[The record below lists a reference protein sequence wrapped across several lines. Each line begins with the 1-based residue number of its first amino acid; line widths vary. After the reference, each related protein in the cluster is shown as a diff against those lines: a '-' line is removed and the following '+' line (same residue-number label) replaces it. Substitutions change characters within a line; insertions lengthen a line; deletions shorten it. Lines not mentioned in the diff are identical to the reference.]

1 MLKYRHFKFN
11 TNPLNMLD
19 NQSKIAQLDSKN
31 MRGSIESLGKQI
43 ESVWK
48 ETEKVKLPAN
58 YKKIK
63 NIVVLGMG
71 GSALGSHVIQTLFRN
86 NLKVPLEIIGHY
98 HVPTTLTKDTLVIAS
113 SYSGT
118 TEEIISSVKEALK
131 KKAKI
136 IVLTSGG
143 ELAIWAKKN
152 KIPALVF
159 STDNNPCG
167 SPRMGQG
174 YMIFGQISLLSRLGL
189 VPKITL
195 KKILETISRQQLSF
209 GLTIQTG
216 ENQAKQF
223 AQKLLGKSVWYVAS
237 EHLSGNAHVAA
248 NQLNENAKR
257 FGGYFVVPE
266 MNHHLLEGMLF
277 PDSNKNNL
285 AFVLLESGLYDKRVQ
300 KRYEITRSILEKNS
314 ITRLSYVCA
323 EKELILQACE
333 LLVFTAYI
341 SFYSAMLQ
349 GIDPTAIPVVDFF
362 KEQLKK

>member
-1 MLKYRHFKFN
+1 
-11 TNPLNMLD
+11 MLD
-19 NQSKIAQLDSKN
+19 DQSKINQLDSKN

-48 ETEKVKLPAN
+48 EAEQIKLPAS
-58 YKKIK
+58 YKKVK

-71 GSALGSHVIQTLFRN
+71 GSALGSHVVQTLFRN
-86 NLKVPLEIIGHY
+86 DLKIPLEIVGHY
-98 HVPTTLTKDTLVIAS
+98 HVPATVNKDTLVIAS

-118 TEEIISSVKEALK
+118 TEEILNSAKEALK

-143 ELAIWAKKN
+143 GLAKWAKKN
-152 KIPALVF
+152 KLPALVF

-174 YMIFGQISLLSRLGL
+174 YMIFGQVALFSQLGL
-189 VPKITL
+189 VPKINL
-195 KKILETISRQQLSF
+195 KKILETISRKQLSF
-209 GLTIQTG
+209 GLTAPA
-216 ENQAKQF
+216 EKNQAKQF
-223 AQKLLGKSVWYVAS
+223 AQKLLGKSVWYVSS

-257 FGGYFVVPE
+257 FGGYFIVPE
-266 MNHHLLEGMLF
+266 MNHHLLEGILF
-277 PDSNKNNL
+277 PESNKNNL
-285 AFVLLESGLYDKRVQ
+285 AFVLLESSLYDKRVQ
-300 KRYEITRSILEKNS
+300 KRYEITRGILEKNS
-314 ITRLSYVCA
+314 ITRLSYMCL
-323 EKELILQACE
+323 EKILILQACE
-333 LLVFTAYI
+333 LLVFTAYT

>member
-1 MLKYRHFKFN
+1 
-11 TNPLNMLD
+11 MLD
-19 NQSKIAQLDSKN
+19 NQSKIVQLDSKN

-48 ETEKVKLPAN
+48 EAEQIKLPVS
-58 YKKIK
+58 YKKVK

-71 GSALGSHVIQTLFRN
+71 GSALGSHVIQTLFRTN
-86 NLKVPLEIIGHY
+86 IKVPLEIIGHY
-98 HVPTTLTKDTLVIAS
+98 HVPATVTRDTLVITS

-118 TEEIISSVKEALK
+118 TEEILSSAKEALK

-136 IVLTSGG
+136 IVLSSGG
-143 ELAIWAKKN
+143 DLAVWAKKN
-152 KIPALVF
+152 KLPALVF

-174 YMIFGQISLLSRLGL
+174 YMIFGQVALFSRLGL
-189 VPKITL
+189 IPKINL
-195 KKILETISRQQLSF
+195 KKILETISRQQLAF
-209 GLTIQTG
+209 GLTVPT
-216 ENQAKQF
+216 EKNQAKQF
-223 AQKLLGKSVWYVAS
+223 AQKLLGTSVWYVAS

-257 FGGYFVVPE
+257 FGGYFIVPE

-277 PDSNKNNL
+277 PESNKNNL
-285 AFVLLESGLYDKRVQ
+285 AFVLLESSLYDKRVQ

-314 ITRLSYVCA
+314 ITQVSYMCL
-323 EKELILQACE
+323 EKDLILQACE
-333 LLVFTAYI
+333 LLVFTAYT

-349 GIDPTAIPVVDFF
+349 GIDPTAIPFVDFF